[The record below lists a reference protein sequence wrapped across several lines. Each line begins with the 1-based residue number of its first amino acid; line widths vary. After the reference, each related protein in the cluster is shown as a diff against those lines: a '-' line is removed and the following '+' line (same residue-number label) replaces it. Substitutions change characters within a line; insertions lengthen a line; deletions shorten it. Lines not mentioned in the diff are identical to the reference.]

1 MGGEVKRGKPGEAK
15 NRAKFEAYIE
25 ELKAAGKQIPERD
38 GGPNIS
44 AIAKATE
51 IGRNAFYGSL
61 KEDLAAAVDKVGLQS
76 RQTGRGDDLKDPDL
90 AGEHVS
96 HEVMAKKIRELQRD
110 LGRTRRQLADE
121 RAKNA
126 ALSRQL
132 RQQVAVDEIAVP
144 RGLRLDLGTAG
155 SVE

>member
-1 MGGEVKRGKPGEAK
+1 MAGEIKRGKVGEAS
-15 NRAKFEAYIE
+15 NRAKFETYIE
-25 ELKAAGKQIPERD
+25 ELKAAGQQIPERD

-61 KEDLAAAVDKVGLQS
+61 KEDLAVAVEKVGLQP
-76 RQTGRGDDLKDPDL
+76 RQAGRTDELKDPDL
-90 AGEHVS
+90 AGEQPS

-126 ALSRQL
+126 ALSREL
-132 RQQVAVDEIAVP
+132 RQQAAVDEIAIP
-144 RGLRLDLGTAG
+144 LGLRLDLGTAG